1 MTPVEPFSITVS
13 NNNNN
18 SSSSSTS
25 TSNKAK
31 NKTSSL
37 TTKVI
42 TDRFKLNEKKTEITY
57 RASGMFSIAAR
68 LSG

>member
-1 MTPVEPFSITVS
+1 MTPVEPFSITV

-18 SSSSSTS
+18 NNNNS

-31 NKTSSL
+31 NKTSPL
-37 TTKVI
+37 TTKVV
-42 TDRFKLNEKKTEITY
+42 TDRFKLNEKTEITY

>member
-1 MTPVEPFSITVS
+1 MTPVEPYSITV

-18 SSSSSTS
+18 KNNS

-31 NKTSSL
+31 SKTSPL
-37 TTKVI
+37 TAKVV
-42 TDRFKLNEKKTEITY
+42 TDRFKLNEKTEITY

>member
-1 MTPVEPFSITVS
+1 MTPVEPFSITV
-13 NNNNN
+13 NNNN
-18 SSSSSTS
+18 SS

-31 NKTSSL
+31 NKTSPL
-37 TTKVI
+37 TTKVV
-42 TDRFKLNEKKTEITY
+42 TDRFKLNEKTEITY